1 MDQCS
6 QQKKRQMEAIHE
18 VVENANLNVNVGNS
32 PMKGIVKNILKAK
45 QVNFKK
51 IARKVEKNIKNVL
64 KNLNNKA
71 VTKIYKLT
79 VKVLNSTASD
89 IVHRLLT
96 KAAKVMKTFRRNN
109 FALVKKIKNLISS
122 FQNLVSSS
130 KKKKASQKRMK
141 LVKNTH
147 KGILDVIHDAVNRFR
162 AQISELEEMKG
173 KLENSENKE
182 KKGVEN
188 VKNALKKIE
197 AVINGI
203 KLLIE
208 ESDKGQ
214 SLLQKVFESRKK

>member
-1 MDQCS
+1 
-6 QQKKRQMEAIHE
+6 MEAIHE